1 MLKFDIWMV
10 KTEILK
16 MPWSIIKDK
25 ENLMDFR

>member
-10 KTEILK
+10 KTKILQ